1 MGYSPIFHLEK
12 GKMKITE
19 KCIMNFLKLFLS
31 NLCLEYV
38 KIDSNLSV
46 DRLGVHI
53 SGFEAL

>member
-1 MGYSPIFHLEK
+1 
-12 GKMKITE
+12 MKITE